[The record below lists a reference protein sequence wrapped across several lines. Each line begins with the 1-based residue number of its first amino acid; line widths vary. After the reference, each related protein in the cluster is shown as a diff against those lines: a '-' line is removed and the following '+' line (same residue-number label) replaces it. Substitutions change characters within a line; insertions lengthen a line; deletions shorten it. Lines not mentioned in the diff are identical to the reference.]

1 MSKIIKIG
9 EIRIAVDSIALYYPK
24 DGGTRI
30 EFKIAGNQSKNQKSK
45 NDTMRV
51 FRSSIFIRGLNVER
65 LDSAISE
72 LILNDTMAIYRLE
85 LPKVEDCGFDDD
97 TSESDE
103 A

>member
-30 EFKIAGNQSKNQKSK
+30 DFKIAGNQSKNQKSK
-45 NDTMRV
+45 TDTIRV
-51 FRSSIFIRGLNVER
+51 FRSSIFIRGLKTER
-65 LDSAISE
+65 LDAAISE
-72 LILNDTMAIYRLE
+72 LTLNETMAICELE
-85 LPKVEDCGFDDD
+85 LPEDYGDDISD
-97 TSESDE
+97 ATSDE

>member
-30 EFKIAGNQSKNQKSK
+30 DFKIAGNQSKNQKSK
-45 NDTMRV
+45 TDTIRV
-51 FRSSIFIRGLNVER
+51 FRSSIFIRGLKTER
-65 LDSAISE
+65 LDVAISE
-72 LILNDTMAIYRLE
+72 LTLNETMAICELE
-85 LPKVEDCGFDDD
+85 LPEDYGDDISD
-97 TSESDE
+97 ATSDE